1 MSTESSDSSVAAQDE
16 KQPLALEI
24 KVDQPSAC
32 ERHVTVTIPRA
43 DIDRYVGEAVDEL
56 RPKAEVPGFRPGRAP
71 RKLVESRFQE
81 QVAEQVKGSLLM
93 DSMTQVS
100 DDCDFSAISEPD
112 FDFDAIELPAEGEMT
127 FEFNIEVRPEF
138 DLPEWENLDIEQ
150 PVHEYTDE
158 EVDGR
163 LDSLLGRYGQHASTE
178 EPAAEDD
185 QLKLNVT
192 FRRDGEVIS
201 TLEEESVRL
210 MPKLSFA
217 NAQMD
222 NFGEL
227 LTGAKVGDTFT
238 ASLTISDEAEN
249 ESLRGQE
256 VDADF
261 EVLNVLRLEKPEVNE
276 EFLNKIGGFEHADQ
290 LRTAVRA
297 EMERQFTYHQNQK
310 LRQQVTEQLT
320 ADANWDLP
328 PDLLKRQASREL
340 ERAVL
345 ELQSSG
351 FSQEVIRAHANQL
364 RQNAADNTK
373 RALQEHFI
381 LERIAEE
388 NDIEADPEDFEREV
402 MMIALQRNE
411 SPRRVRAR
419 MEKQGQMDTLRNQI
433 LERKVVDL
441 IASKANITETEFE
454 PEVEDTAGVDHAI

>member
-163 LDSLLGRYGQHASTE
+163 LDE
-178 EPAAEDD
+178 
-185 QLKLNVT
+185 
-192 FRRDGEVIS
+192 
-201 TLEEESVRL
+201 
-210 MPKLSFA
+210 
-217 NAQMD
+217 
-222 NFGEL
+222 
-227 LTGAKVGDTFT
+227 
-238 ASLTISDEAEN
+238 
-249 ESLRGQE
+249 
-256 VDADF
+256 
-261 EVLNVLRLEKPEVNE
+261 
-276 EFLNKIGGFEHADQ
+276 
-290 LRTAVRA
+290 
-297 EMERQFTYHQNQK
+297 
-310 LRQQVTEQLT
+310 
-320 ADANWDLP
+320 
-328 PDLLKRQASREL
+328 
-340 ERAVL
+340 
-345 ELQSSG
+345 
-351 FSQEVIRAHANQL
+351 
-364 RQNAADNTK
+364 
-373 RALQEHFI
+373 
-381 LERIAEE
+381 
-388 NDIEADPEDFEREV
+388 
-402 MMIALQRNE
+402 
-411 SPRRVRAR
+411 
-419 MEKQGQMDTLRNQI
+419 
-433 LERKVVDL
+433 
-441 IASKANITETEFE
+441 
-454 PEVEDTAGVDHAI
+454 AGVGGWARGDARPGERGL

>member
-1 MSTESSDSSVAAQDE
+1 
-16 KQPLALEI
+16 
-24 KVDQPSAC
+24 
-32 ERHVTVTIPRA
+32 
-43 DIDRYVGEAVDEL
+43 
-56 RPKAEVPGFRPGRAP
+56 
-71 RKLVESRFQE
+71 
-81 QVAEQVKGSLLM
+81 
-93 DSMTQVS
+93 
-100 DDCDFSAISEPD
+100 
-112 FDFDAIELPAEGEMT
+112 
-127 FEFNIEVRPEF
+127 
-138 DLPEWENLDIEQ
+138 
-150 PVHEYTDE
+150 
-158 EVDGR
+158 
-163 LDSLLGRYGQHASTE
+163 
-178 EPAAEDD
+178 
-185 QLKLNVT
+185 
-192 FRRDGEVIS
+192 
-201 TLEEESVRL
+201 
-210 MPKLSFA
+210 
-217 NAQMD
+217 
-222 NFGEL
+222 
-227 LTGAKVGDTFT
+227 
-238 ASLTISDEAEN
+238 
-249 ESLRGQE
+249 
-256 VDADF
+256 
-261 EVLNVLRLEKPEVNE
+261 NE

-454 PEVEDTAGVDHAI
+454 PEVEDTAGVDHAIGGEDGESEIPEAKQGGQAETLREPADHT